1 MKKLFSLLSLIIS
14 VNYADLSV
22 KQIQEMV
29 TKIHQKRE
37 GIKLETLNNTK
48 KPFVHVYE
56 ESNITTFINPKKELE
71 TKLILHAILNGKA
84 YINNEWKK
92 IGDNIVGYTLKYIG
106 KRGVVL
112 RSENQIK
119 KLFLH
124 KDDNEF
130 IMIKE
135 RE

>member
-112 RSENQIK
+112 RNENQIK